1 MVANA
6 KWLML
11 PPSNCICP
19 LLVDYKV
26 DETWNVF
33 FFDFFLGW
41 SGHVFNINVVK
52 Y

>member
-11 PPSNCICP
+11 PPPNCICP